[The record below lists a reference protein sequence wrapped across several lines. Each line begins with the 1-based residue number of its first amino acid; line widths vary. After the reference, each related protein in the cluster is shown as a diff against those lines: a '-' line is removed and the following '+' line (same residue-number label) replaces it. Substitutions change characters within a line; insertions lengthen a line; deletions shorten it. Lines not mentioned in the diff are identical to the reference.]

1 MIDNELNIKGEDS
14 LKATAVDPSLAM
26 DEDGEDE
33 GISVFKFAVRPVVI
47 SVMQKWKWIVLTFVS
62 SVIVFWFIF
71 HYIGNYSEAAWSAN
85 AKIFHQTRSDKIPT
99 FYKPMETSSIMQ
111 FITSQ
116 NVFGR
121 VAEMMKSSNYVFTR
135 SMLNNCEVTVGKG
148 RQNIITVTASAST
161 PEAAAAIA
169 NAVAEEGV
177 HEYSRRQNS
186 SVRIMIDEREKQKS
200 DITRELVVLAD
211 RKKQFHSPETGFSPA
226 VELEKLYQEITVLT
240 TKAGEVRMKL
250 SEIEIRLNEVVVRL
264 DMTDE
269 QVPFET
275 TEDNTKGVTL
285 DGKKA
290 ELSTLQR
297 RYTDENPKV
306 KILKEEIA
314 EIERKMERGEIEKT
328 SSKVVYRKN
337 VLYSELETQKMQLGI
352 DKIAVASA
360 LESYEKEIER
370 KRAQITNLL
379 EINEKYSD
387 LVRRENILLEK
398 AAKLDDGIS
407 DLEFLISSAVP
418 DIYVFEHAM
427 VPRAPN
433 LRKMQAKVAIFS
445 ILTTFLVAAG
455 FAGVRIGKMR
465 MLDSSEFASV
475 LGIRDLGEIPSSSEV
490 PETMYSSA
498 ISAFQ
503 QLTSDDFLEYK
514 NLVSMNF
521 GSVDYEKNMTEIIGA
536 CAIRGLNIFRLKCV
550 PATSQDSTDTLIPE
564 EDDEIAQGLISV
576 SKHLNNGVFVYRNE
590 YSLDT
595 AETDLLKFDLS
606 VLNRN
611 YDIVI
616 IESIGKSANYRALV
630 QLSAIVDGVLMFVPF
645 DEVSKVD
652 LLRLVKHIKASSS
665 AEIGGL
671 LFNIPKS
678 YYKK

>member
-1 MIDNELNIKGEDS
+1 MIDNELNIKGEEA
-14 LKATAVDPSLAM
+14 LKNTAIDPSIAM
-26 DEDGEDE
+26 DDEGEDE
-33 GISVFKFAVRPVVI
+33 GLSFFKFAVRPVMI
-47 SVMQKWKWIVLTFVS
+47 SVMRKWKWIALAFVS

-71 HYIGNYSEAAWSAN
+71 HYIGNYSETAWSAN

-121 VAEMMKSSNYVFTR
+121 VAEMMKNSNYVFAR

-148 RQNIITVTASAST
+148 RQNIITVSASAST

-177 HEYSRRQNS
+177 SEYIRRQNNS
-186 SVRIMIDEREKQKS
+186 IRVMIDEREKQKA
-200 DITRELVVLAD
+200 DISRELVVITE
-211 RKKQFHSPETGFSPA
+211 RKKQYHSPETGFSPA

-250 SEIEIRLNEVVVRL
+250 SEIEIRFKEVEVLLSV
-264 DMTDE
+264 TDKDI
-269 QVPFET
+269 PFET
-275 TEDNTKGVTL
+275 TQDNTKGVTL

-290 ELSTLQR
+290 ELSSLQR

-314 EIERKMERGEIEKT
+314 EIEEKLSRGEMKST
-328 SSKVVYRKN
+328 DSKVVYRKN
-337 VLYSELETQKMQLGI
+337 VLYSELETQKMHLGI
-352 DKIAVASA
+352 DRIAVTAA
-360 LESYEKEIER
+360 LESYDSEVAK

-387 LVRRENILLEK
+387 LVRRENMLLEK

-427 VPRAPN
+427 VPRSPN

-445 ILTTFLVAAG
+445 LLSTLLVAVG
-455 FAGVRIGKMR
+455 FAAVRIGKMR

-475 LGIRDLGEIPSSSEV
+475 LGVRDLGEIPSSAEV

-503 QLTSDDFLEYK
+503 QLTSEDFLEHK
-514 NLVSMNF
+514 NLVSINF
-521 GSVDYEKNMTEIIGA
+521 GSVDYEKNMTEIIGV
-536 CAIRGLNIFRLKCV
+536 CAVRGLNIFRLKCV
-550 PATSQDSTDTLIPE
+550 PATSQDSNDTLIPE

-576 SKHLNNGVFVYRNE
+576 SKHLNNGMFVYRNE

-616 IESIGKSANYRALV
+616 IESVGKSENYRALV
-630 QLSAIVDGVLMFVPF
+630 QLSAVVDGVLMFVPF
-645 DEVSKVD
+645 DQVSKVD
-652 LLRLVKHIKASSS
+652 LLKLVKHIKATSS